1 MEDSEKRNG
10 TKAVPE
16 DYKTY
21 LTDEQYLRMK
31 SMCLKGWG
39 IKFIRRPSFQRPICV
54 MEHSDEDQLAVIENN
69 GDVTFIEKDG
79 TYKNKLYI
87 PIRFS

>member
-1 MEDSEKRNG
+1 
-10 TKAVPE
+10 
-16 DYKTY
+16 
-21 LTDEQYLRMK
+21 
-31 SMCLKGWG
+31 
-39 IKFIRRPSFQRPICV
+39 